1 MSDYYQQSTDYRRGF
16 VEGQSAEP
24 NAYLLQLGT
33 MKIQD
38 YWRGYREGFASVNE
52 IWESNENSTG

>member
-16 VEGQSAEP
+16 VEGQAAEP

-33 MKIQD
+33 MKLQD
-38 YWRGYREGFASVNE
+38 YWRGYRDGLASVHDTEDDNE
-52 IWESNENSTG
+52 DSTG